1 MASLKKNI
9 LYNASYRVFQ
19 IVIPLVITPY
29 LSRTLGAGGVGLFSY
44 TSSISAYFILFAM
57 LGISTHGVRAI
68 ASVSDGGK
76 VALSKSF
83 WNIYSIQLC
92 TGLVAFATYLIY
104 CISDV
109 DNFSIS
115 ILWLP
120 SVASALIDVSWF
132 VFGMGEFKMPTIR
145 NYVMQV
151 LSTCLVFLLVKDSS
165 DVWIYIV
172 VSSVNAFISQL
183 CLMPYLIRRVKVIH
197 PDFRCVI
204 SNLRSCLLLF
214 LPVAAISVYTTIDKV
229 MLGSMV
235 GMDEAGF
242 YTYADKIVS
251 VFTAILV
258 AFGSV
263 MLPKMTSLFSE
274 GKGNQAFDL
283 LRLSMSGMQMLA
295 WGISLGIIAISQELV
310 PVFLGEQFIPSI
322 IPLIVISLKL
332 PFVAATNVL
341 GNQYLIPL
349 GKDKAYT
356 ASVFVGAAVNVA
368 INVVAIPLW
377 GCVGAA
383 FGTVMAEFAVFCF
396 QTLFLHGELPIVE
409 YLKESLPFI
418 AASAILFIVIK
429 VVGRIV
435 MLLLPVAPLCLV
447 LEIVFGAA
455 IYGAELILLVRI
467 FKNKQISELIGLFS
481 PKLEKKIAGSC

>member
-1 MASLKKNI
+1 M
-9 LYNASYRVFQ
+9 
-19 IVIPLVITPY
+19 
-29 LSRTLGAGGVGLFSY
+29 GLFSY

-68 ASVSDGGK
+68 ASVGDGDK

-92 TGLVAFATYLIY
+92 TGLIALAAYFVY
-104 CISDV
+104 CVSST
-109 DNFSIS
+109 DNFFIS
-115 ILWLP
+115 VLWLP

-145 NYVMQV
+145 NYVLQV
-151 LSTCLVFLLVKDSS
+151 LSTCLVFLLVKDSG
-165 DVWIYIV
+165 DVWVYVI
-172 VSSVNAFISQL
+172 VSSVTAFVSQL
-183 CLMPYLIRRVKVIH
+183 CLMPYLMRRVKLVR
-197 PDFRCVI
+197 PDFRCMF

-214 LPVAAISVYTTIDKV
+214 LPVAAISIYTTIDKV

-263 MLPKMTSLFSE
+263 MLPKMTSLFSQ
-274 GKGNQAFDL
+274 GKDNQAFNL
-283 LRLSMSGMQMLA
+283 LRLSMAGMQMLA
-295 WGISLGIIAISQELV
+295 WGICLGIIAISQELV

-322 IPLIVISLKL
+322 VPLIIISLKL
-332 PFVAATNVL
+332 PFIAATNVL

-349 GKDKAYT
+349 GRDRAYT
-356 ASVFVGAAVNVA
+356 ASVFVGAVVNVAVNV
-368 INVVAIPLW
+368 VMIPLW
-377 GCVGAA
+377 GCAGAA

-396 QTLFLHGELPIVE
+396 QALSLRKELPMVE
-409 YLKESLPFI
+409 YLRESLPFI
-418 AASAILFIVIK
+418 AASMVLFISIK
-429 VVGRIV
+429 AVGHV
-435 MLLLPVAPLCLV
+435 AMFLLPVAPLCLV
-447 LEIVFGAA
+447 LEIVFGVA
-455 IYGAELILLVRI
+455 IYGMELILLVRV
-467 FKNKQISELIGLFS
+467 FQNKQIAELIGLFS
-481 PKLEKKIAGSC
+481 PKLEKKNAGLR